1 MSKKKS
7 KRVKIQI
14 SKEDWK
20 AIKGLAKAHNHSV
33 FDILDHIT
41 PREVAASIL
50 HLAMNKLTPSDI
62 KEEIDR
68 EIKIG

>member
-20 AIKGLAKAHNHSV
+20 AIKGLTKAHNHSI

-41 PREVAASIL
+41 AREVAASIL
-50 HLAMNKLTPSDI
+50 HLALNKLTPSDI
-62 KEEIDR
+62 RDELDR